1 MKPKLLLPLLLSTL
15 PLSQLSQA
23 AQLEISINNLTHGN
37 HFTPLLIAA
46 HDGNS
51 HLFQAGEPAS
61 SALQKMAEGGDISEL
76 QQAVTAN
83 NGVIV
88 ANPAA
93 GLLAPGAKV
102 EKVMLDSGALTHLSL
117 VAMLLPTNDA
127 FVGLDGWEIP
137 STPGSYTLYLNA
149 YDAGTEANDEQITG
163 GGTPGVPGI
172 PAVPDGMGGQN
183 GTGVMDDSSNDR
195 VHIHPGLLGDT
206 DPNGGISDVD
216 SRIHRWLN
224 PVAALVVTVK

>member
-61 SALQKMAEGGDISEL
+61 SALQKMAESGDISEL

-83 NGVIV
+83 SGVTV

-163 GGTPGVPGI
+163 GGAPGVPGI
-172 PAVPDGMGGQN
+172 PAAPDGMGGQN

>member
-76 QQAVTAN
+76 QLAVTAN

-102 EKVMLDSGALTHLSL
+102 EKVMLDSGALIHLSL

-163 GGTPGVPGI
+163 GGAPGVPGI
-172 PAVPDGMGGQN
+172 PAAPDGMGGQN

-224 PVAALVVTVK
+224 PVAALIVTVK

>member
-46 HDGNS
+46 HDGNR

-93 GLLAPGAKV
+93 GLLAPGARV

-163 GGTPGVPGI
+163 GGAPGVPGI
-172 PAVPDGMGGQN
+172 PAAPDGMGGQN

-224 PVAALVVTVK
+224 PVAALIVTVK

>member
-23 AQLEISINNLTHGN
+23 AQLEININNLTHGN

-137 STPGSYTLYLNA
+137 STPGNYTLYLNA

-163 GGTPGVPGI
+163 GGAPGVPGI
-172 PAVPDGMGGQN
+172 PAAPDGMGGQN

>member
-163 GGTPGVPGI
+163 GGAPGVPGI
-172 PAVPDGMGGQN
+172 PAAPDGMGGQN
-183 GTGVMDDSSNDR
+183 GTGVMDDSNNDR

-224 PVAALVVTVK
+224 PVAALIVTVK

>member
-23 AQLEISINNLTHGN
+23 AQLEININNLTHGN

-163 GGTPGVPGI
+163 GGAPGVPGI
-172 PAVPDGMGGQN
+172 PAAPDGMGGQN

>member
-76 QQAVTAN
+76 QLAVTAN

-163 GGTPGVPGI
+163 GGAPGVPGI
-172 PAVPDGMGGQN
+172 PAAPDGMGGQN
-183 GTGVMDDSSNDR
+183 GTGVMDDSSNDM

-206 DPNGGISDVD
+206 DPNGSISDVD

-224 PVAALVVTVK
+224 PVAALIVTVK

>member
-23 AQLEISINNLTHGN
+23 AQLEININNLTHGN

-83 NGVIV
+83 SGVTV

-163 GGTPGVPGI
+163 GGAPGVPGI
-172 PAVPDGMGGQN
+172 PAAPDGMGGQN

-224 PVAALVVTVK
+224 PVAALIVTVK

>member
-83 NGVIV
+83 SGVTV

-137 STPGSYTLYLNA
+137 NTPGSYTLYLNA

-163 GGTPGVPGI
+163 GGAPGVPGI
-172 PAVPDGMGGQN
+172 PAAPDGMGGQN

>member
-137 STPGSYTLYLNA
+137 STPGNYTLYLNA

-163 GGTPGVPGI
+163 GGAPGVPGI
-172 PAVPDGMGGQN
+172 PAAPDGMGGQN

>member
-137 STPGSYTLYLNA
+137 STPGSYTLYLKA

-163 GGTPGVPGI
+163 GGAPGVPGI
-172 PAVPDGMGGQN
+172 PAAPDGMGGQN

-224 PVAALVVTVK
+224 PVAALIVTVK

>member
-93 GLLAPGAKV
+93 GLLAPGTKV

-163 GGTPGVPGI
+163 GGAPGVPGI
-172 PAVPDGMGGQN
+172 PAAPDGMGGQN

-224 PVAALVVTVK
+224 PVAALIVTVK

>member
-76 QQAVTAN
+76 QLAVTAN

-163 GGTPGVPGI
+163 GGAPGVPGI
-172 PAVPDGMGGQN
+172 PAAPDGMGGQN
-183 GTGVMDDSSNDR
+183 STGVMDDSSNDR

-224 PVAALVVTVK
+224 PVAALIVTVK

>member
-76 QQAVTAN
+76 QLAVTAN

-163 GGTPGVPGI
+163 GGAPGVPGI
-172 PAVPDGMGGQN
+172 PAAPDGMGGQN

-224 PVAALVVTVK
+224 PIAALIVTVK

>member
-76 QQAVTAN
+76 QQTVTAN
-83 NGVIV
+83 NGVTV

-137 STPGSYTLYLNA
+137 NTPGSYTLYLNA

-163 GGTPGVPGI
+163 GGAPGVPGI
-172 PAVPDGMGGQN
+172 PAAPDGMGGQN

-224 PVAALVVTVK
+224 PVAALIVTVK

>member
-1 MKPKLLLPLLLSTL
+1 M
-15 PLSQLSQA
+15 SQLSQA

-61 SALQKMAEGGDISEL
+61 SALQKMAEVGDISEL
-76 QQAVTAN
+76 QLAVTAN

-163 GGTPGVPGI
+163 GGAPGVPGI
-172 PAVPDGMGGQN
+172 PAAPDGMGGQN

-224 PVAALVVTVK
+224 PVAALIVTVK

>member
-1 MKPKLLLPLLLSTL
+1 MKPKSLLPLLLSTL

-163 GGTPGVPGI
+163 GGAPGVPGI
-172 PAVPDGMGGQN
+172 PAAPDGMGGQN

-224 PVAALVVTVK
+224 PVAALIVTVK

>member
-1 MKPKLLLPLLLSTL
+1 MKPKSLLPLLLSTL
-15 PLSQLSQA
+15 PMSQLSQA

-61 SALQKMAEGGDISEL
+61 SALQKMAEVGDISEL
-76 QQAVTAN
+76 QLAVTAN

-163 GGTPGVPGI
+163 GGAPGVPGI
-172 PAVPDGMGGQN
+172 PAAPDGMGGQN

-224 PVAALVVTVK
+224 PVAALIVTVK

>member
-76 QQAVTAN
+76 QLAVTAN

-163 GGTPGVPGI
+163 GGAPGVPGI
-172 PAVPDGMGGQN
+172 PAAPDGMGGQN

-224 PVAALVVTVK
+224 PVAALIVTVK